1 MREVDAAYIA
11 GLFDGE
17 GSVDFAKRKEKRNGR
32 EYICQ
37 RISMRIEMTDQS
49 ILRWIHEVLKIGTVR
64 KRNRSP
70 SVKEHWKDR
79 WTYTVRFREAYLM
92 SCIIWPF
99 VHVKM
104 ESIQRIIDH
113 YSSRKLRVLND
124 KVVSLDEYRE
134 AMSLE

>member
-32 EYICQ
+32 EYIC
-37 RISMRIEMTDQS
+37 
-49 ILRWIHEVLKIGTVR
+49 HEVLKIGTVR